1 MPPTPSHL
9 NTLLRLA
16 VAQHASDLHLSAGLP
31 PIARAMGALVPLGS
45 GAALADET
53 TSLQPHTS
61 PSPQTSTASLT
72 HEGLLA
78 LLTPLMDAPAQARFA
93 QGHEVD
99 FAFAVDGLGRFRAN
113 AFMQQHGCGAVLRH
127 IPQHTPT
134 LDALQ
139 TPQVLPELLKQVG
152 LLLVTGPT
160 GSGKSTTLAAMVQ
173 HLNTTTQQHIVT
185 LEDPIEFVHTSAQC
199 VITQREIGT
208 HSHSFAHALRAAL
221 REDPD
226 VILVGELRD
235 LDTIRLALT
244 AAETG
249 HLVLASLHTRSAAA
263 SVDRIVDVFDAH
275 EKSLVRTQLSEALVG
290 VITQTLCPAAPQH
303 TGSAPSTRCA
313 VFETLLATTAIR
325 NLIREG
331 KTAQMQSAQQ
341 TGASHGMQTMAQALQ
356 EARAKGRLAPASENL

>member
-1 MPPTPSHL
+1 MSSTASPL
-9 NTLLRLA
+9 NALLHLA

-31 PIARAMGALVPLGS
+31 PMARVLGALIPLGS
-45 GAALADET
+45 GAALADAT

-61 PSPQTSTASLT
+61 PSPQTSTAPLT
-72 HEGLLA
+72 HEALLA

-99 FAFAVDGLGRFRAN
+99 FAFAVAGLGRFRAN

-139 TPQVLPELLKQVG
+139 TPRVLPELLKQVG

-275 EKSLVRTQLSEALVG
+275 EKALVRTQLSEALIG

-303 TGSAPSTRCA
+303 PGAAPSARCA
-313 VFETLLATTAIR
+313 VFETLVATTAIR

-341 TGASHGMQTMAQALQ
+341 TGAAHGMQTMAQALQ
-356 EARAKGRLAPASENL
+356 EARANGRMAAN